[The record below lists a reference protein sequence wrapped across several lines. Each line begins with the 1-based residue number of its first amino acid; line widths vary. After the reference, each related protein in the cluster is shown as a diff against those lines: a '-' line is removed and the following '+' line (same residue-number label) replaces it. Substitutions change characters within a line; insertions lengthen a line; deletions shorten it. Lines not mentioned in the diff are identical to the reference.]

1 MRKCNSKQLN
11 LNTFEALWYKIL
23 PPAYKTVVNFFFSP
37 SMNHIKGHG
46 LWIHDGLIPI
56 SLRPKFKFKSQSQIN
71 IRDHIEI
78 CTLVHCA
85 FVLAST

>member
-1 MRKCNSKQLN
+1 MASENFQ
-11 LNTFEALWYKIL
+11 F
-23 PPAYKTVVNFFFSP
+23 PATSHFKVDP
-37 SMNHIKGHG
+37 MNHIKGHG

-56 SLRPKFKFKSQSQIN
+56 SLRPKFKFKFKSQSQIN

-85 FVLAST
+85 VVLAST